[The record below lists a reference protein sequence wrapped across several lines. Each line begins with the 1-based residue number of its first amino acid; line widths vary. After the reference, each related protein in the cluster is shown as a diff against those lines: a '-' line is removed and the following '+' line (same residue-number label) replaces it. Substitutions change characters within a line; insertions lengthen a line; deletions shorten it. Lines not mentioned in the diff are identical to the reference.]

1 MTQSNNEDKKEEE
14 VTEIEK
20 ILTNIGKSITDEDL
34 DEIVMSGD
42 TGYHIFIDPD
52 RDNPIADITKKLHEA
67 FDIAIKDVYINEE
80 EIREKYGEV
89 TPKTI
94 CKQIENQIENNTGP
108 DGLHGEFFK
117 ALAKQMKTEIEEGP
131 RYFSKLK

>member
-1 MTQSNNEDKKEEE
+1 MTRSDDEDKKEKE
-14 VTEIEK
+14 VTEIEE
-20 ILTNIGKSITDEDL
+20 ILTNIGKSITYEDL
-34 DEIVMSGD
+34 DEIVISGD
-42 TGYHIFIDPD
+42 MGYHIFIDPD
-52 RDNPIADITKKLHEA
+52 RDDPISDITKKLHDA
-67 FDIAIKDVYINEE
+67 FNIAIKDVYINEE

-117 ALAKQMKTEIEEGP
+117 SLAKEMKTETEEGP